1 MADSNEICDVPQSI
15 ERPSVRETRKTQA
28 RVCPHRFPD
37 HKCRR
42 HGETPK
48 TNRCVVLRGKWKE
61 LVGKIPGYRAL
72 SFPQPLAGI
81 HRRRGCPRR
90 QKFPDPSFS
99 PLDLTRPR
107 QVWDSNPINSD
118 SWCLVRDLR
127 FPPYIPIPAGGGLQ
141 RMAARIRAC
150 LSARMYST
158 SATVSFLSG
167 EARGGRDE
175 DRHLF
180 TRTMLVNDT
189 LIS

>member
-1 MADSNEICDVPQSI
+1 MSPPRQTGALFFGENGRNSLEKSQGTALCHSRSHQREAIC
-15 ERPSVRETRKTQA
+15 T
-28 RVCPHRFPD
+28 
-37 HKCRR
+37 
-42 HGETPK
+42 
-48 TNRCVVLRGKWKE
+48 
-61 LVGKIPGYRAL
+61 
-72 SFPQPLAGI
+72 
-81 HRRRGCPRR
+81 RRR
-90 QKFPDPSFS
+90 KFPRSSFS

-118 SWCLVRDLR
+118 SWCSVRDLR

-158 SATVSFLSG
+158 SAKVSFLSG
-167 EARGGRDE
+167 ETRGGRDE